1 MRKDLT
7 LMKRIALLGVFS
19 IIGLIL
25 LILINISNLSS
36 MNENFQKII
45 EEDATKSALSKEIKS
60 NFIELHRAEKN
71 TILAKSNQDMLEY
84 KNEFDQVKIIIEK
97 NISELK
103 INIDKEN
110 APKLDALEKIYV
122 RYVNNYEII
131 YQLTLKKLNKE
142 AIELSQVDSKTHI
155 NEARILISEI
165 SEYNELELA
174 DAIKKSNDRYKK
186 VRNQSIIIFLCF
198 ISLLIYF
205 NIIIYK
211 YFNKRLAT
219 IYTKVEF
226 IKNGE
231 FEEEYVSKNDYLTDE
246 LGLIA
251 RSLSDAIGLL
261 KKGATENKSQN
272 WVKDGVSL
280 LNKNIIG
287 KEILLD
293 QASTS
298 INELCR
304 YIKAGMGALYLYDE
318 KDESLKLEGAYAL
331 KKGSDITS
339 IFKLGEGIVGQ
350 VAYDRKP
357 ILLTNILDGPIIHS
371 ATTKAKALNTY
382 THPLVFKNH
391 LIGVIEVASNET
403 FTPIIIEYINSVVIA
418 IAGSLY
424 VSIQANATSALLT
437 QSQEL
442 FEELERQNVELESQT
457 LAMNNQHQELASK
470 NTELE
475 NSHLELEKRAT
486 DLEDA
491 NRYKSEFLASMSH
504 ELRTPLNSI
513 LLLSGSLSNVMD
525 IETEKLNKQAATIY
539 GAGTSLLKLINDILD
554 LSRIEAKLMTV
565 SLEEIEI
572 SNLLHDL
579 EELFTPQYA
588 VKNIHFNSTVSTN
601 SSRILISDKAKIMQ
615 VLINFLSNA
624 IKFSGDNGQIS
635 IEVAVNPEED
645 KEIRPITISVIDSG
659 IGIAQEKMTSIF
671 EAFTQAD
678 GGTSR
683 KYGGTGL
690 GLTISKELTEI
701 LGGRIGVTSS
711 LGKGSCFCLYL
722 PLQIDTDFIDEKLV
736 DVVQYK
742 NTLRGPLPTKK
753 QSLVVDDRANL
764 VKNDVVILVVEDD
777 EALANII
784 FEAIHKLKYKALV
797 AFDGSAAIFLAKEYV
812 PNAII
817 LDIILPMLNGIE
829 VLRFLKSDIK
839 TRHIPINILSSTGS
853 GNIVKKLG
861 ALNFIKKPV
870 LEDEINQIINSLVE
884 FVKQKQKYI
893 LVVEDDEVQSE
904 YLTELL
910 TDDGISVTTVD
921 TAKAGLKE
929 ALKNNYD
936 CAVID
941 LNLPDMSGFKLL
953 ELIDDNNINL
963 PIIIYTA
970 RNLTSSELVKLRKYS
985 DTVVLK
991 TATSSARL
999 VEEVS
1004 LFLHRSKNSLNE
1016 EKQILL
1022 SQAMS
1027 INTDLE
1033 GKKVLLVDDD
1043 VRNLYALSSVLEVKG
1058 LEITS
1063 AQNGSEALEL
1073 LKDIDKNF
1081 DIILMDIMMPVMD
1094 GYETIRQIRKDK
1106 KIKNIP
1112 IIALTAKAQKEDKQ
1126 LCIDAGADDYMSKPI
1141 DHELLLSL
1149 LNVWLMDK
1157 LPYEG

>member
-1 MRKDLT
+1 MFKDLS
-7 LMKRIALLGVFS
+7 LIKRVALLGLFS
-19 IIGLIL
+19 IIALIS
-25 LILINISNLSS
+25 LIIINISNLSL
-36 MNENFQKII
+36 MNKNFQKII
-45 EEDATKSALSKEIKS
+45 EEDAAKAVLSKEIKS

-71 TILAKSNQDMLEY
+71 TILALADEEIVEY
-84 KNEFDQVKIIIEK
+84 KNEFDQLKIIIEK
-97 NISELK
+97 NISKLK
-103 INIDKEN
+103 IDIDEEN
-110 APKLDALEKIYV
+110 SPKLVALEKIY
-122 RYVNNYEII
+122 YEYLNNYEII
-131 YQLTLKKLNKE
+131 YQLTSKGLNQR
-142 AIELSQVDSKTHI
+142 AIELSQIESKSYI
-155 NEARILISEI
+155 KEARILISQI
-165 SEYNELELA
+165 SEYNDLSQEY
-174 DAIKKSNDRYKK
+174 AIKNSDVRYKK
-186 VRNQSIIIFLCF
+186 VLSQTIIIFSVF
-198 ISLLIYF
+198 ISLLSFF
-205 NIIIYK
+205 NIILYK
-211 YFNKRLAT
+211 YFNRRLGPL
-219 IYTKVEF
+219 YKKVAF
-226 IKNGE
+226 IKNGK
-231 FEEEYVSKNDYLTDE
+231 FEDEYVSKDDYLTDE

-251 RSLSDAIGLL
+251 RTLNEAIGLL
-261 KKGATENKSQN
+261 KETALNTKNQN
-272 WVKDGVSL
+272 WIKDGVSL
-280 LNKNIIG
+280 LNKNIVG
-287 KEILLD
+287 KETLRD
-293 QASTS
+293 QGSIS

-304 YIKAGMGALYLYDE
+304 YIEAGMGALYLYDE
-318 KDESLKLEGAYAL
+318 KDQSLKLEGTYAL

-339 IFKLGEGIVGQ
+339 VFKLGEGIVGQ
-350 VAYDRKP
+350 AAYDRKP
-357 ILLTNILDGPIIHS
+357 ILLKNILDGPTIHS

-382 THPLVFKNH
+382 TQPLVFKDH
-391 LIGVIEVASNET
+391 LIGVVEVASNET
-403 FTPIIIEYINSVVIA
+403 FTPIIIDYINSVAIT

-424 VSIQANATSALLT
+424 VSRQANATSVLLS

-442 FEELERQNVELESQT
+442 FEELERQNIELESQT
-457 LAMNNQHQELASK
+457 LGMHNQHQELASK

-475 NSHLELEKRAT
+475 SSHLELEKRAA

-513 LLLSGSLSNVMD
+513 LLLSGSLSNAID
-525 IETEKLNKQAATIY
+525 IGTEKVNKQASTIY
-539 GAGTSLLKLINDILD
+539 SAGTSLLNLINDILD

-565 SLEEIEI
+565 SLEEIHI

-601 SSRILISDKAKIMQ
+601 SSRIFISDKAKIMQ
-615 VLINFLSNA
+615 VLTNFLSNA
-624 IKFSGDNGQIS
+624 IKFTDDNGQIL

-645 KEIRPITISVIDSG
+645 KEIRPITISVVDSG
-659 IGIAQEKMTSIF
+659 IGIAQEKIASIF

-678 GGTSR
+678 GGTNR

-722 PLQIDTDFIDEKLV
+722 PLEIDTDLVDEKLV
-736 DVVQYK
+736 DVVPYNK
-742 NTLRGPLPTKK
+742 KFSGPLLTKK
-753 QSLVVDDRANL
+753 QSQIVDDRANL
-764 VKNDVVILVVEDD
+764 IKNDVVILVVEDD

-784 FEAIHKLKYKALV
+784 FEAIHKLKYKAIL
-797 AFDGSAAIFLAKEYV
+797 AFDGSSAIFLAKEYV
-812 PNAII
+812 PTGII
-817 LDIILPMLNGIE
+817 LDIILPILNGIE
-829 VLRFLKSDIK
+829 VLRFLKSDIN
-839 TRHIPINILSSTGS
+839 TRHIPISILSSTGS
-853 GNIVKKLG
+853 KNIAKKLG
-861 ALNFIKKPV
+861 ALDFIKKPV
-870 LEDEINQIINSLVE
+870 LENELNQIINSLVE
-884 FVKQKQKYI
+884 SVKEKEKCI

-910 TDDGISVTTVD
+910 TDDGISVTTVN

-929 ALKNNYD
+929 ALKNNYN
-936 CAVID
+936 CAIVD

-953 ELIDDNNINL
+953 EFIDDNKINL

-970 RNLTSSELVKLRKYS
+970 RNLTRSELVKLREYS

-1004 LFLHRSKNSLNE
+1004 LFLHSSKNSLNE

-1022 SQAMS
+1022 SQAMN

-1043 VRNLYALSSVLEVKG
+1043 VRNLYALSSVLEDKG

-1063 AQNGSEALEL
+1063 AQNGSEALAL

-1094 GYETIRQIRKDK
+1094 GYETIRQIKKDK
-1106 KIKNIP
+1106 KIINIP
-1112 IIALTAKAQKEDKQ
+1112 IIALTAKAQKKDKQ
-1126 LCIDAGADDYMSKPI
+1126 LCIDAGADDYLSKPI

-1149 LNVWLMDK
+1149 LNVWLTEK
-1157 LPYEG
+1157 LPS